1 VTERLAYLVLL
12 GCSLASSPAAAQADR
27 VAEKQIHSRVLGQ
40 DRKFW
45 VYTPPGYDA
54 KGGPYHLVVAF
65 DGADYISTMPLPKIL
80 DSLTT
85 AHRIPPTVA
94 VMIDDS
100 SGAVRLR
107 DLANQPDFVKFLGTE
122 LMPWVRQQY
131 SVTRDPHRTIITG
144 SSAGG
149 LAAAYAALIHPE
161 LFGKVLSQS
170 GAFWRG
176 YASSNSA
183 PYEWL
188 TQQYSAQPRRDVR
201 FLVDVGS
208 RETVHAAGS
217 GPVFIEAV
225 RRFRDV
231 LRSKGYSVT
240 YTEIP
245 GGVHAPD
252 TWVKRLPVGLELLA
266 GS

>member
-1 VTERLAYLVLL
+1 M
-12 GCSLASSPAAAQADR
+12 ASGRGAAQVGS
-27 VAEKQIHSRVLGQ
+27 VAEKQIHSQVLAR
-40 DRKFW
+40 DRKVW
-45 VYTPPGYDA
+45 IYTPPAYDA
-54 KGGPYHLVVAF
+54 KGGPYQLVVAF
-65 DGADYISTMPLPKIL
+65 DGADYISTMPLPRIL
-80 DSLTT
+80 DSLTA
-85 AHRIPPTVA
+85 AHKIPPTVA

-107 DLANQPDFVKFLGTE
+107 DLANQPQFVKFLSTE
-122 LMPWVRQQY
+122 LMPWVRQHY
-131 SVTRDPHRTIITG
+131 NVTRDPHQTIITG

-149 LAAAYAALIHPE
+149 LAAAYAALLHPE

-176 YASSNSA
+176 YASSNSP

-188 TQQYSAQPRRDVR
+188 TQQYAAQARRDVR
-201 FLVDVGS
+201 FFVDVGS
-208 RETVHAAGS
+208 RETGHAAGS

-225 RRFRDV
+225 RRFRAV

-252 TWVKRLPVGLELLA
+252 TWAKRLPVGLEALA